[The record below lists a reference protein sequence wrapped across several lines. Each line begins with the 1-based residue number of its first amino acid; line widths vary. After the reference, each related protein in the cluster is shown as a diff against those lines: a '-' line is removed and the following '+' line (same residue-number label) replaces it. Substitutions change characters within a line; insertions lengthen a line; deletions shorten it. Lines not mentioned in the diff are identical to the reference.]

1 MRDDPFCFLTRKPV
15 MNPAEKGGGE
25 TDSGLVN
32 IDLVSVSLRLSS
44 YEDKERMN

>member
-15 MNPAEKGGGE
+15 MNPAEKGGE

-32 IDLVSVSLRLSS
+32 IDLVSVSLRLSG